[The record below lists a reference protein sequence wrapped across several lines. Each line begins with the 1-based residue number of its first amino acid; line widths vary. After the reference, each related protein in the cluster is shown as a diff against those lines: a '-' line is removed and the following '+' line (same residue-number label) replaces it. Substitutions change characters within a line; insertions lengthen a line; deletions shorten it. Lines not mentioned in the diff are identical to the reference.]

1 MGFLETNIWVF
12 WHRWTCPDLPLI
24 SRNFFENPALLT
36 LDSARRLVLF
46 TFDSNK
52 IRATEDSGHEGSAPF
67 RALKFGVLGS
77 QATHLDP
84 QMVENREW
92 APVGFS
98 SIERM
103 SAYLYGVLQAIFV
116 PVLTNLTL
124 NHLKVGCREG
134 PSTTAP

>member
-1 MGFLETNIWVF
+1 M
-12 WHRWTCPDLPLI
+12 
-24 SRNFFENPALLT
+24 
-36 LDSARRLVLF
+36 F

-52 IRATEDSGHEGSAPF
+52 IRATEESGNEGSAPF

-77 QATHLDP
+77 QAPHLDP

-103 SAYLYGVLQAIFV
+103 SAYLYGVGGGVDNILLPIFAHGKKIFCF
-116 PVLTNLTL
+116 PKIL
-124 NHLKVGCREG
+124 
-134 PSTTAP
+134 

>member
-1 MGFLETNIWVF
+1 M
-12 WHRWTCPDLPLI
+12 
-24 SRNFFENPALLT
+24 
-36 LDSARRLVLF
+36 F

-52 IRATEDSGHEGSAPF
+52 IRATEESGNEGSAPF

-77 QATHLDP
+77 QAPHLDP

-103 SAYLYGVLQAIFV
+103 SAYLYGVQGSINFTD
-116 PVLTNLTL
+116 P
-124 NHLKVGCREG
+124 
-134 PSTTAP
+134 